1 MVNRTTV
8 EWKRNGE
15 SGNLYPTF
23 PSHSY
28 TLAVRFHSYLAATK
42 KNQKR
47 DIPALRYPTHLVA
60 FFPPELAAYLESF
73 ALV

>member
-1 MVNRTTV
+1 MVDRTT
-8 EWKRNGE
+8 GMSASE
-15 SGNLYPTF
+15 SGENLYPTF

>member
-1 MVNRTTV
+1 MVNRTTGTKATV
-8 EWKRNGE
+8 RAGIFI
-15 SGNLYPTF
+15 PHF
-23 PSHSY
+23 HSHSY

-60 FFPPELAAYLESF
+60 FFPPEPAAYLESF
-73 ALV
+73 ALD